1 MKVNGLLLLGQLW
14 DVIYIPGWPCRKRL
28 KPTLCRTLA
37 CNCTRVCCV
46 PLFWLALPLPLL
58 VSPGIISLIN
68 DLLICAIL
76 KINFRRTC
84 SGQTLKVYS
93 TLTDWFLF
101 SANKVETKGNYLIH
115 VKYNYLSQKLA
126 SYLMGNRKTISAKG
140 RNWTGIPALVSRFY
154 LFLTTVNLK
163 LVPNIYKLFW
173 DSSSARATNPVVL
186 WNAEFLNLC
195 CKRY

>member
-1 MKVNGLLLLGQLW
+1 MYIYITISEYLFTPTVFSATGNAVDIHTAVLRLLEPLWTDTHRKLSFLLPLPTMIPVAIDQWLESLGHESQWPALLGQLW
-14 DVIYIPGWPCRKRL
+14 DVIYIPEGGPAGKRL

-93 TLTDWFLF
+93 TLTDWFF
-101 SANKVETKGNYLIH
+101 S
-115 VKYNYLSQKLA
+115 Q
-126 SYLMGNRKTISAKG
+126 
-140 RNWTGIPALVSRFY
+140 
-154 LFLTTVNLK
+154 
-163 LVPNIYKLFW
+163 
-173 DSSSARATNPVVL
+173 
-186 WNAEFLNLC
+186 
-195 CKRY
+195 